1 MTRLISLPLPDH
13 LYEELERAAL
23 QLEQPKTW
31 VITQALE
38 LHLDSE
44 EMRHQMTLAGLA
56 DVDASRTVDD
66 ETMDEWM
73 SNTFGPERIAGEDG

>member
-23 QLEQPKTW
+23 QLEQSRMW
-31 VITQALE
+31 VIAQALE
-38 LHLDSE
+38 CYLDSD

-56 DVDASRTVDD
+56 DVDTNRTID
-66 ETMDEWM
+66 EETLDEWM
-73 SNTFGPERIAGEDG
+73 TNTFGSEDP